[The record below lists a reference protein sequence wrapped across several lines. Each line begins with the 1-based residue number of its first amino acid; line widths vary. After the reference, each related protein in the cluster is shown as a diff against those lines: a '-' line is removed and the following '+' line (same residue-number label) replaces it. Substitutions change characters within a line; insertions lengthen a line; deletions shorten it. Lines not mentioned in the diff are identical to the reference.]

1 MPVKL
6 TKTIIDE
13 TRPQEK
19 ELLIFDSLVSG
30 FGLQVSQAG
39 AKASSCNTGFAAA
52 QGV

>member
-13 TRPQEK
+13 TRPQDK

-30 FGLQVSQAG
+30 FGLRVSPGGRKSFILQ
-39 AKASSCNTGFAAA
+39 
-52 QGV
+52 